1 MKHVAITKESTRVQQ
16 DITLLIGDVKRD
28 ISRHLEAVKKQ
39 RSDYPAAPV
48 YAISEEQINHLFEK
62 CALLRENGEQ
72 LDFITY
78 SKALDQAE
86 TLLKKLRAPIQFRRT
101 DILGDLSD
109 LLTTLEKKATT

>member
-1 MKHVAITKESTRVQQ
+1 MKHAAMTNECTRVQQ
-16 DITLLIGDVKRD
+16 DITLLIQDIRHQ

-39 RSDYPAAPV
+39 RSDYPDAPS
-48 YAISEEQINHLFEK
+48 YCISEEQINYLFEK

-72 LDFITY
+72 IDFITY

-86 TLLKKLRAPIQFRRT
+86 TLLKKLRAPIQFRRS

-109 LLTTLEKKATT
+109 LLTTLEKKTTS